1 MRILCF
7 VIPTLTVMIPGLIA
21 DKTLSVN
28 LKELEADELII
39 RKEYPRIPPRVEYC
53 LSERGRSPM
62 VVPDQLCIW
71 GNKADGKLQ
80 LRNFYAY

>member
-1 MRILCF
+1 
-7 VIPTLTVMIPGLIA
+7 MIPGLMA

-53 LSERGRSPM
+53 FSERGRSRW
-62 VVPDQLCIW
+62 LCRINYVY
-71 GNKADGKLQ
+71 GGIKQTVN
-80 LRNFYAY
+80 YS